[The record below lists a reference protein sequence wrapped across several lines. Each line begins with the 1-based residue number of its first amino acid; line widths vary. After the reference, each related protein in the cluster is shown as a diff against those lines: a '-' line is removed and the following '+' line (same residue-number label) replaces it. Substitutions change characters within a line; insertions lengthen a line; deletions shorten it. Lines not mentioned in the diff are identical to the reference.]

1 MQTVPTQ
8 KRPEYR
14 NIGIAQIV
22 RYRLPLA
29 GLVSIL
35 HRASGAV
42 MFVLLPFVL
51 WLFDTSLRSSEGF
64 AQIAHFLAWW
74 PDKILVLGLFWAI
87 AHHLFAGIRHLLM
100 DVFQTV
106 SKEQGRMLAV
116 TTLVVSLAAT
126 AAFAAHLFLGA

>member
-1 MQTVPTQ
+1 MQTAHTR

-14 NIGIAQIV
+14 NIGITQIA

-42 MFVLLPFVL
+42 MFLLLPFVL
-51 WLFDTSLRSSEGF
+51 WLFDTSLRSRDGYAHI
-64 AQIAHFLAWW
+64 AQFLGWW
-74 PDKILVLGLFWAI
+74 PYKLLVLGLFWAI
-87 AHHLFAGIRHLLM
+87 AHHLVAGVRHLVM
-100 DVFQTV
+100 DIFQAV
-106 SKEQGRMLAV
+106 SKEQGRRLAL
-116 TTLVVSLAAT
+116 TTFAVSLLAT